1 MKRRL
6 GEFMLQ
12 ARGSDFHGL
21 LEVTSSKKVWL
32 GFGVLLTVL
41 VITGL
46 IIGQRI
52 GLLER
57 KLEELTVVKE
67 PLHAV
72 SYKLGLTLMESELS
86 IVNYV
91 DTGDE
96 AQRRRLERSHEE
108 FGGLIRQYD
117 TLTDSP
123 QAARRIEIMTRAENE
138 SHALGKTLM
147 DRSDQHRSGNLQ
159 LARSYDAVNK
169 LLDRGLGSTI
179 DRMQRDWFTKVAE
192 AEMMEKNAAQIGA
205 ALMHYRRTLEPRYHD
220 QYAMREREF
229 QEALNRFHALRLTG
243 NEKFW
248 AKEMQSLFGELT
260 QRIEEVTERDRLQNT
275 DLARFSELRRQL
287 DSAYEEIRIP
297 TEAGLAIAKESTHQS
312 LNALFVTLTILI
324 VGGVIT
330 GVGSALALTSA
341 IAHTERSLRDQRE
354 EFRVT
359 LASIGDGVIV
369 TDRQS
374 RVLFMNDIAES
385 LTGWKVAATIGRDL
399 SEVFRIIDDSTRREL
414 SDFAEPTALLSSMDG
429 PTLSRAA
436 LLIRGEKERPI
447 EYSAAPIGS
456 RDREIQGVV
465 VVFRDVAHR
474 KQAEDATKLSESR
487 YRSLVT
493 SVSEMV
499 WTADLDGSFRA
510 PQSSWQ
516 AVTGQTW
523 DEAKGFGWI
532 SAVHPD
538 DREAFEA
545 AWLGSVREKTPF
557 EAEGRIWHA
566 GSGKYR
572 YFRVRATPV
581 FHEDGTLREWIGMC
595 ADITE
600 QWRAEAAL
608 RESEERFRLMADAAP
623 VLIWVADTRRLCTYF
638 NKGWLDFTGRT
649 LAHEL
654 GNGWTESV
662 HPDDL
667 AGCLDAYGAAFEDR
681 TPFRMEFRLRRADGE
696 YRWILN
702 QGTPRFHRTGT
713 FSGYIG
719 SCIDITDRR
728 RAEETLRDADRR
740 KDEFLAILGHE
751 LRNPLATIQN
761 ALHIL
766 TRSNP
771 KAPEV
776 EHVTEMMGRQAELLG
791 RLVDDLLEVS
801 RVTHGK
807 IELRRERL
815 DLVPVV
821 TSAIEATAP
830 LIASRE
836 HSLSTALAFEPIVI
850 DADRVRLEQ
859 ALTNLLSN
867 AAKYT
872 PRGGRIWLTVSREG
886 DEAVVSVHDTGIG
899 IAPDMLP
906 QIFDS
911 FQQVHPPEGPGAG
924 LGIGLTLARHL
935 VELHGG
941 RMEAR
946 SAGVGMGSEF
956 IVRLPAFETAPVPAA
971 AAAGIARD
979 ENGDEAPPR
988 HILIVEDNL
997 DGAASLAM
1005 LLEMLGHDVEVAHDG
1020 PSALLV
1026 TGRSRFDFVLLD
1038 IGLPE
1043 MNGYEVAARLR
1054 ERDDLAA
1061 TTLIA
1066 MTGYGQE
1073 KDKQRAR
1080 QAGFDCFLTK
1090 PVDVSALNKILAGP
1104 RRATSRLAI

>member
-1 MKRRL
+1 
-6 GEFMLQ
+6 
-12 ARGSDFHGL
+12 
-21 LEVTSSKKVWL
+21 
-32 GFGVLLTVL
+32 
-41 VITGL
+41 
-46 IIGQRI
+46 
-52 GLLER
+52 
-57 KLEELTVVKE
+57 
-67 PLHAV
+67 
-72 SYKLGLTLMESELS
+72 
-86 IVNYV
+86 
-91 DTGDE
+91 
-96 AQRRRLERSHEE
+96 
-108 FGGLIRQYD
+108 
-117 TLTDSP
+117 
-123 QAARRIEIMTRAENE
+123 
-138 SHALGKTLM
+138 M
-147 DRSDQHRSGNLQ
+147 DRSDEQRAGNVE
-159 LARSYDAVNK
+159 LARGHDAVNK
-169 LLDRGLGSTI
+169 LIDKGLGSTI

-192 AEMMEKNAAQIGA
+192 AEIMEKNVAQIGA
-205 ALMHYRRTLEPRYHD
+205 SLMHYRRTLDAKYRTEYT
-220 QYAMREREF
+220 AKVREL
-229 QEALNRFHALRLTG
+229 QEALGRFRALRLTG
-243 NEKFW
+243 DERFW
-248 AKEMQSLFGELT
+248 AKEVQSAFADLSR
-260 QRIEEVTERDRLQNT
+260 RIDLVTERDRRQAD
-275 DLARFSELRRQL
+275 DLARFTELRREL
-287 DSAYEEIRIP
+287 DAAYEEIRIP
-297 TEAGLAIAKESTHQS
+297 TEAGLAIAKDSTHQS

-324 VGGVIT
+324 AGGVIT

-341 IAHTERSLRDQRE
+341 ITRTERSLREQRE

-369 TDRQS
+369 IDRNS
-374 RVLFMNDIAES
+374 HVRFMNDIAES
-385 LTGWKVAATIGRDL
+385 LTGWKVSAAIGKDL
-399 SEVFRIIDDSTRREL
+399 SEIFRIIDGVTRREL
-414 SDFAEPTALLSSMDG
+414 ADIAEPTALLSSMEG
-429 PTLSRAA
+429 PTLSRSA
-436 LLIRGEKERPI
+436 LLVRGKKEIAI
-447 EYSAAPIGS
+447 EYSAAPISGGY
-456 RDREIQGVV
+456 DELHGVV
-465 VVFRDVAHR
+465 VVFRDISLR
-474 KQAEDATKLSESR
+474 KQAEDAIKLSESR

-499 WTADLDGSFRA
+499 WTADVDGSFRA

-523 DEAKGFGWI
+523 DEARGLGWT
-532 SAVHPD
+532 SALHPD
-538 DREAFEA
+538 DREAFTA

-572 YFRVRATPV
+572 YYRVRATPV
-581 FHEDGTLREWIGMC
+581 FHEGGALREWTGMC

-623 VLIWVADTRRLCTYF
+623 VLIWVADTRKLCTYF

-667 AGCLDAYGAAFEDR
+667 AGCLEAYRAAFDER
-681 TPFRMEFRLRRADGE
+681 KPFRMEFRLRRADGE

-702 QGTPRFHRTGT
+702 QGTPRFSRAGT

-719 SCIDITDRR
+719 SCIDITERR

-761 ALHIL
+761 ALHVL
-766 TRSNP
+766 TKSDSKTP
-771 KAPEV
+771 QI

-815 DLVPVV
+815 DLLPVV

-836 HSLSTALAFEPIVI
+836 HTLSTALPFEPIAI
-850 DADRVRLEQ
+850 NADRVRLEQ

-872 PRGGRIWLTVSREG
+872 PHGGRIWLTVSREG
-886 DEAVVSVHDTGIG
+886 DDAVISVHDTGIG

-935 VELHGG
+935 IELHGG

-946 SAGVGMGSEF
+946 SAGVGLGSEF
-956 IVRLPAFETAPVPAA
+956 IVRLPAFETVPQPV
-971 AAAGIARD
+971 AAGAGITRGD
-979 ENGDEAPPR
+979 NGAKAPPR

-1020 PSALLV
+1020 PAALL
-1026 TGRSRFDFVLLD
+1026 TTKRAHFDFVLLD

-1054 ERDDLAA
+1054 ERDDLAD

-1080 QAGFDCFLTK
+1080 RAGFDCFLTK
-1090 PVDVSALNKILAGP
+1090 PVDMTALNNILAGP
-1104 RRATSRLAI
+1104 RRATSRLAL